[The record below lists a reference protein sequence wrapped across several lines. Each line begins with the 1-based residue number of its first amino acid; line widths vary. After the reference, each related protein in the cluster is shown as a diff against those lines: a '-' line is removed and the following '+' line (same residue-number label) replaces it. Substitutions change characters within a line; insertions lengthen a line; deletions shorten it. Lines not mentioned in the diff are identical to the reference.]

1 MWTRLAALFHSF
13 LSELAHTN
21 HDEEALTFRSS
32 MPAGTALWNFS
43 MPAFPCALS
52 FPLTKFFQNTKIPQ
66 TLMFTVIRYFEQIG
80 IYQPTTLCDSIGFP
94 NTLKHQIYALGC
106 LRYSER
112 YRQQFRSKL
121 RGLNPHQ
128 VVPCILLAQQVH
140 PSMPHKHI
148 INNPYPFPWIK

>member
-32 MPAGTALWNFS
+32 MPAGTALWNFIFS
-43 MPAFPCALS
+43 PPGVRHIPQKAVPLPFTIVIALISVTTHMPAFPCALS

-94 NTLKHQIYALGC
+94 KILKHQIYVLGS
-106 LRYSER
+106 LGYSER
-112 YRQQFRSKL
+112 YRQQFRSNL
-121 RGLNPHQ
+121 HRSNPH
-128 VVPCILLAQQVH
+128 
-140 PSMPHKHI
+140 
-148 INNPYPFPWIK
+148 